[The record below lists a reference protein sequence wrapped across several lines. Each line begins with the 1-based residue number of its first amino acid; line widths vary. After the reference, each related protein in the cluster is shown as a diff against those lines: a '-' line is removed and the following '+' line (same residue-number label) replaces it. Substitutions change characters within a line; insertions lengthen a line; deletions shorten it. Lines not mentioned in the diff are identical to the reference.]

1 MKFCGRI
8 VGAFLGGGS
17 EWGVVVVVLIPAPA
31 PVLQL
36 PPIELKSM
44 EKSEMSE
51 KEGRKSVCS
60 VLDEVAGVQQGL
72 NWSFL
77 CLN

>member
-1 MKFCGRI
+1 MEFCGRI
-8 VGAFLGGGS
+8 MGAFLGGGS
-17 EWGVVVVVLIPAPA
+17 EWVVVVVVLIPAPA

-44 EKSEMSE
+44 ERSEMSE

-60 VLDEVAGVQQGL
+60 VLRLGVFMVL
-72 NWSFL
+72 N
-77 CLN
+77 CIGTEPH

>member
-1 MKFCGRI
+1 VEFCGRI

-17 EWGVVVVVLIPAPA
+17 EWVVVVVLLIPAPA

-44 EKSEMSE
+44 ERSEMSE
-51 KEGRKSVCS
+51 KVCVVS
-60 VLDEVAGVQQGL
+60 
-72 NWSFL
+72 
-77 CLN
+77 

>member
-1 MKFCGRI
+1 MEFCGRI
-8 VGAFLGGGS
+8 MGAFLGGGS
-17 EWGVVVVVLIPAPA
+17 EWVVVVVVLIPA

-44 EKSEMSE
+44 ERSEMSE

-60 VLDEVAGVQQGL
+60 VLRLGCRRTTRTEL
-72 NWSFL
+72 YFFIES
-77 CLN
+77 

>member
-51 KEGRKSVCS
+51 KECV
-60 VLDEVAGVQQGL
+60 
-72 NWSFL
+72 
-77 CLN
+77 